1 MKLTD
6 PPLFRANPKRQEAQ
20 QFVASEP
27 KPLFLSSSKLVGECP
42 HFPLQLIA
50 VLRLHLQGVDNLW
63 RAASTCPAKP
73 QNGAVVLI
81 FFFLQALRFARV
93 HPHPLILSSSWM
105 DGTLKVSLQIPIHS
119 QIEWLMCGKA
129 LKIVSVRY

>member
-27 KPLFLSSSKLVGECP
+27 KLLFAVRQNLVESCSAVRSPRPAAICSFRSETSSASVP

-50 VLRLHLQGVDNLW
+50 MLRLHLQGVEKLW

-73 QNGAVVLI
+73 QMA
-81 FFFLQALRFARV
+81 Q
-93 HPHPLILSSSWM
+93 S
-105 DGTLKVSLQIPIHS
+105 
-119 QIEWLMCGKA
+119 C
-129 LKIVSVRY
+129 